1 MIFLVLALLTVQSRP
16 AQVPPRVSAGAPSET
31 KPMYREWQP
40 GEERVDALLQR
51 IECPPGKPV
60 TFVLKRKDGVGKYQ
74 APRLDAVDYIS
85 HNSRV
90 GSHIG
95 CGGFTPAPRVYLTWK
110 TVSNA
115 PRVVAVEFLP
125 DK

>member
-1 MIFLVLALLTVQSRP
+1 MILVLALLTVQSAPPQTPRRVP
-16 AQVPPRVSAGAPSET
+16 ASGSSEQKT
-31 KPMYREWQP
+31 IYREVKP

-60 TFVLKRKDGVGKYQ
+60 TFVLKLDDGVAKYQ
-74 APRLDAVDYIS
+74 APRLDSVEYIS
-85 HNSRV
+85 HSSKVGSRV
-90 GSHIG
+90 G
-95 CGGFTPAPRVYLTWK
+95 CGGLTPAPRVYLTWK

>member
-1 MIFLVLALLTVQSRP
+1 MIILVLALLTLQSQP
-16 AQVPPRVSAGAPSET
+16 SEEPPRVPSGGSSET
-31 KPMYREWQP
+31 KTIYREIKP

-60 TFVLKRKDGVGKYQ
+60 TFVLKLKDRVAKYQ

-90 GSHIG
+90 GSRVG
-95 CGGFTPAPRVYLTWK
+95 CGGLTPAPHVYLTWK